1 MIDGNKSRHNEQG
14 STKNDINSYNNNLLQ
29 ENVKLRKLLT
39 LQQKAIAFRRSNCWK
54 SLSETNFNEDD
65 TDFVDDS
72 KSSSSRIISSLSSSN
87 HNGTFQCIYC
97 PKIFSDSKSFIKH
110 LSLRH
115 LSSSVDD
122 GLPSSITSNG
132 TSSGSSYLDRIRQ
145 QYCYTPSVEKTKTDS
160 NVNQSLIDQLQT
172 EILNLKTKLNETEK
186 ILQEEQSARLSFEND
201 LKSDFVENVRSIQEQ
216 LLKKIDEVK
225 LLRKEPSISLDHV
238 ENVNREKVFKNVNN
252 SDSLIS
258 SIKDNNLN
266 EIDEPKNKLI
276 ENIPTEKSKILEP
289 SNGSPPQ
296 TESKSESN
304 SVSNQKVDLESP
316 KEKRMDISEM
326 KKTLRLE
333 LISQLTTKRSE
344 KHQNRVQNINSFKPE
359 LKLSEMEDKKDIESQ
374 QIIKENNDISV
385 NLDKSN
391 ADNREIT
398 KAEIHYSVEN
408 RLKEYLQMSSTTTT
422 PKDLP
427 EESNL
432 NEETFTEA
440 MNKVQR
446 DRNLL
451 IQQSRH
457 DYDFEQIESTLRN
470 LIDSKVRSKLQQ
482 STNNENDDTQEIS
495 KSVDS
500 TKTEELVAE
509 SQSNGSLIEY
519 NIEEIQSNLMN
530 KISNNDQTPIPT
542 APPSEEIELRS
553 ILKLHSP
560 SKIKI
565 SKSNQR
571 ISFSDQVIEYP
582 ISPRELSEDDDS
594 DSDEPIDSHQLNN
607 NVSFQKQKR
616 NQMFVIR
623 SINDEDYVDE
633 ETEQQ
638 LNETTPTGEKI
649 FLNEFTSSSSSSD
662 EDDHNE
668 DGNSKKTTLNTTH
681 SKAIPQAAERKS
693 KNSSNSTLD
702 SLLSDDI
709 ASSQSTT
716 QSNRVNELAQLI
728 ERKLQQTTSSN
739 GSESTLNNLKRL
751 PPIGSIDTLAR
762 RNIDNGKRDDIK
774 TKPEE
779 YIYDF

>member
-1 MIDGNKSRHNEQG
+1 MKQTSSSSLPENDQLESKEQMLLEMIEKIDLAQIIQNVKGIPSYPNTNQSYDQLYEIARSIIALNVGKDFPQNTKDSNQFDQTLTKLLQICQTIIDFLLIDGNKSRHNEQG

-72 KSSSSRIISSLSSSN
+72 KSSSSRIIFI
-87 HNGTFQCIYC
+87 TIIKQPQC
-97 PKIFSDSKSFIKH
+97 
-110 LSLRH
+110 
-115 LSSSVDD
+115 VDD

-238 ENVNREKVFKNVNN
+238 ENVNRE
-252 SDSLIS
+252 
-258 SIKDNNLN
+258 
-266 EIDEPKNKLI
+266 EI
-276 ENIPTEKSKILEP
+276 
-289 SNGSPPQ
+289 
-296 TESKSESN
+296 
-304 SVSNQKVDLESP
+304 DLESP

-344 KHQNRVQNINSFKPE
+344 KHQNRIQNINYSKPE
-359 LKLSEMEDKKDIESQ
+359 LKLPEMKDEKNIESQ
-374 QIIKENNDISV
+374 QIIKENNETSV
-385 NLDKSN
+385 KLDKSN

-408 RLKEYLQMSSTTTT
+408 RLKEYLQMSSTTATT
-422 PKDLP
+422 KDP
-427 EESNL
+427 IEESNL

-446 DRNLL
+446 DRTLL

-495 KSVDS
+495 KSADS

-530 KISNNDQTPIPT
+530 KIS
-542 APPSEEIELRS
+542 
-553 ILKLHSP
+553 
-560 SKIKI
+560 
-565 SKSNQR
+565 
-571 ISFSDQVIEYP
+571 
-582 ISPRELSEDDDS
+582 
-594 DSDEPIDSHQLNN
+594 
-607 NVSFQKQKR
+607 KQ
-616 NQMFVIR
+616 
-623 SINDEDYVDE
+623 
-633 ETEQQ
+633 
-638 LNETTPTGEKI
+638 
-649 FLNEFTSSSSSSD
+649 
-662 EDDHNE
+662 
-668 DGNSKKTTLNTTH
+668 
-681 SKAIPQAAERKS
+681 
-693 KNSSNSTLD
+693 
-702 SLLSDDI
+702 
-709 ASSQSTT
+709 
-716 QSNRVNELAQLI
+716 
-728 ERKLQQTTSSN
+728 
-739 GSESTLNNLKRL
+739 
-751 PPIGSIDTLAR
+751 
-762 RNIDNGKRDDIK
+762 
-774 TKPEE
+774 
-779 YIYDF
+779 